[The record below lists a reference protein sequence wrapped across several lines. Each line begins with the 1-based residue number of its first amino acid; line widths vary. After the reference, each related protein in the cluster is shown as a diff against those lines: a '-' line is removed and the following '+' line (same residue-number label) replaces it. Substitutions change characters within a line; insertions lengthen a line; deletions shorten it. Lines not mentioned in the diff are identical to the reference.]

1 MAINI
6 FQGSKP
12 TKAASKVNA
21 ANRTTRAKAV
31 QAALSTPSVTS
42 DSGATAVGKSGT
54 LQKVGNIVG
63 KVAGIASKFLP
74 GIGGTIASGISNLL
88 NDPEWWQ
95 SVPGEAVTC
104 NAPLRVIENGQV
116 PNGDNTGKVAAAR
129 FRVAMLEIHSTTIET
144 SQSTDDI
151 YAITPTDQM
160 INSYLLPQIRKVVN
174 AIPLQTVASY
184 KEAFAVNATLY
195 AIWVNLKKYDYL
207 CKHGLTYIANLDD
220 PTFPILQVKNAA
232 LLQSTIGR
240 LEEYLRSNVRLPHT
254 LCEYLAWRF
263 GRIYRSNDSAKAAL
277 VMYNVFTMKASVEDL
292 STRVSRLMSI
302 VSSSTELQKA
312 SADLYNT
319 YFDHDYQVEIRE
331 DTQVT
336 FDRKE
341 FCLRTNLDLP
351 VPAGSDENDASPD
364 CVYIDSNLDNP
375 TTFMASTVSTRGQ
388 VTGPTGAYDVSILI
402 PVRGARVYIPV
413 AHSDLTDQMV
423 IRFVNIA
430 GQDTGS
436 VILTANGGSAWGYRD
451 IYSLL
456 PSHTP
461 SHPTRETADTLAN
474 KLVLSMICKAVDF
487 YNKDIYVMASLG
499 QGGPFALDVT
509 SLSMDMGLVQNQII
523 GNEHLFAFA
532 NLVDIERKH
541 SMSYKQAETLVAR
554 DTANLV
560 EKLDIATVK

>member
-12 TKAASKVNA
+12 SKSSGKVNA

-42 DSGATAVGKSGT
+42 DSGTTAVGKSGT

-74 GIGGTIASGISNLL
+74 GIGGTIASGISNIL

-104 NAPLRVIENGQV
+104 NAPLRVIKNGQV
-116 PNGDNTGKVAAAR
+116 IGPQVAQVMNAAR
-129 FRVAMLEIHSTTIET
+129 FRAAMLEVT
-144 SQSTDDI
+144 STDNGTGTDQWNMLVLR
-151 YAITPTDQM
+151 PTDQM
-160 INSYLLPQIRKVVN
+160 INSYLLPQVRKVVN
-174 AIPLQTVASY
+174 AIPLQSVSDYKTVL
-184 KEAFAVNATLY
+184 AVNATLY

-220 PTFPILQVKNAA
+220 PMFPILRVTNAA
-232 LLQSTIGR
+232 ILQSTIGR

-277 VMYNVFTMKASVEDL
+277 VMYNVVTVKTATDTL
-292 STRVSRLMSI
+292 TTRISKLMAI
-302 VSSSTELQKA
+302 VSSTSELQKA
-312 SADLYNT
+312 NADLYNT
-319 YFDHDYQVEIRE
+319 YYDHDYQVEVRD

-351 VPAGSDENDASPD
+351 LAGTTSEALASPD

-375 TTFMASTVSTRGQ
+375 TTFMASTISTRGQ
-388 VTGPTGAYDVSILI
+388 VIDADGNMANSQLF
-402 PVRGARVYIPV
+402 PVQRAIVYIPLEAGSSGV
-413 AHSDLTDQMV
+413 YLNLKYQTDATT
-423 IRFVNIA
+423 FFEETIA
-430 GQDTGS
+430 NTDGTGAWAYAYINAAIPGQSTTSSRED
-436 VILTANGGSAWGYRD
+436 AA
-451 IYSLL
+451 SL
-456 PSHTP
+456 
-461 SHPTRETADTLAN
+461 AK
-474 KLVLSMICKAVDF
+474 KLVTALLCKAVDF
-487 YNKDIYVMASLG
+487 YNKDVYITVAVGSG
-499 QGGPFALDVT
+499 IPFALDVT
-509 SLSMDMGLVQNQII
+509 SLSMDMGLVQNEVL

-532 NLVDIERKH
+532 NLVDIGRKT

-554 DTANLV
+554 DTANLI
-560 EKLDIATVK
+560 EKLDVATVK

>member
-12 TKAASKVNA
+12 TKGTGKVNSA
-21 ANRTTRAKAV
+21 SRTTRAKAV
-31 QAALSTPSVTS
+31 QAALTTPSVTS
-42 DSGATAVGKSGT
+42 DSGATAVGKTGT

-104 NAPLRVIENGQV
+104 NAPLRLIENGEV
-116 PNGDNTGKVAAAR
+116 KTTGGATSYPANRLRASI
-129 FRVAMLEIHSTTIET
+129 LEISSVTT
-144 SQSTDDI
+144 SSSAADD
-151 YAITPTDQM
+151 AICVISPTDQM
-160 INSYLLPQIRKVVN
+160 INSYLLPQVRKVVN
-174 AIPLQTVASY
+174 AVPLQTVGHY
-184 KEAFAVNATLY
+184 KTVLAVNATLY
-195 AIWVNLKKYDYL
+195 ALWINLKKYDYL

-220 PTFPILQVKNAA
+220 VTFPILRVENAA
-232 LLQSTIGR
+232 FLQSTIGR

-277 VMYNVFTMKASVEDL
+277 VMYNVITMSADINTL
-292 STRVSRLMSI
+292 STRISRLMAI
-302 VSSSTELQKA
+302 NSSRAELQKA
-312 SADLYNT
+312 NADLYNT
-319 YFDHDYQVEIRE
+319 YFDHDYQVEVRE
-331 DTQVT
+331 DTQVS

-351 VPAGSDENDASPD
+351 LQGADESDQSPD

-388 VTGPTGAYDVSILI
+388 VTSSTGTLDTSWLFPISAAKVYMPI
-402 PVRGARVYIPV
+402 PHG
-413 AHSDLTDQMV
+413 DLTGTLKL
-423 IRFVNIA
+423 RYVNSS
-430 GQDTGS
+430 GQDTYWEFMS
-436 VILTANGGSAWGYRD
+436 AVNGSAWGSSVIVAALPGTSVSD
-451 IYSLL
+451 
-456 PSHTP
+456 PSHENA
-461 SHPTRETADTLAN
+461 SQLAM
-474 KLVLSMICKAVDF
+474 KLTKAMLCKAVDF
-487 YNKDIYVMASLG
+487 YNKDIYVTC
-499 QGGPFALDVT
+499 QIDEGGIFAVDVT

-541 SMSYKQAETLVAR
+541 SMSYKQAETLVAK
-554 DTANLV
+554 DTANLI
-560 EKLDIATVK
+560 EKLDVAAAK

>member
-12 TKAASKVNA
+12 TKASGKVNS

-31 QAALSTPSVTS
+31 QAALSTPSVAS
-42 DSGATAVGKSGT
+42 DSGATAVGKTGT

-95 SVPGEAVTC
+95 SVPGDAVTC
-104 NAPLRVIENGQV
+104 NSPLRLVENGKV
-116 PNGDNTGKVAAAR
+116 RNTQGSYVTANR
-129 FRVAMLEIHSTTIET
+129 LRLAMLHVESTNAAVNAADSAIFVLNPT
-144 SQSTDDI
+144 S
-151 YAITPTDQM
+151 QM

-174 AIPLQTVASY
+174 AVPLQTVASY
-184 KEAFAVNATLY
+184 KTALAVNATLY
-195 AIWVNLKKYDYL
+195 AIWQNLKKYDYL

-220 PTFPILQVKNAA
+220 AAFPILQVRNAA
-232 LLQSTIGR
+232 FLQSTIGR

-263 GRIYRSNDSAKAAL
+263 GRVYRSNDSAKAAL
-277 VMYNVFTMKASVEDL
+277 VMYNVFSIEVDTDVI
-292 STRVSRLMSI
+292 STRISRLMGMIAASDE
-302 VSSSTELQKA
+302 VQKA
-312 SADLYNT
+312 NADLYNT
-319 YFDHDYQVEIRE
+319 YFDHDYQVEVKD
-331 DTQVT
+331 DTQVS

-351 VPAGSDENDASPD
+351 LAEQSTPETQQSPD

-375 TTFMASTVSTRGQ
+375 TTFMASTVSTRGEVISASGTAEVSQ
-388 VTGPTGAYDVSILI
+388 LFPIYGAKVWM
-402 PVRGARVYIPV
+402 PFAHGAN
-413 AHSDLTDQMV
+413 SDSLN
-423 IRFVNIA
+423 IRFIN
-430 GQDTGS
+430 GQSINTQLLVGVAS
-436 VILTANGGSAWGYRD
+436 GSAWGRAIIHPAD
-451 IYSLL
+451 PGEAGSDDSEEETTQSL
-456 PSHTP
+456 
-461 SHPTRETADTLAN
+461 AQKLA
-474 KLVLSMICKAVDF
+474 LSMLCKAVDF
-487 YNKDIYVMASLG
+487 YNKDIYIAAAISSGSAIAV
-499 QGGPFALDVT
+499 DVT

-554 DTANLV
+554 DTANLI
-560 EKLDIATVK
+560 EKLDVATTK